1 MPEQPP
7 SPWSVDTQLVHG
19 GRPPVEPGN
28 PVNHPIELS
37 STYHAGGAIEY
48 ARDGTLGMRALEEAV
63 GPLEGGEAVAFASG
77 MAAANAIMDLLPA
90 GAVVVAAEFTY
101 TGVAL
106 RLRELDERGAIT
118 LRRVDIADTT
128 AVVEALAGADAV
140 WIESPTNPMMEVADI
155 PAISAAAHAVGALV
169 ICDNTFATPLGQLP
183 IAMGADVVLHSGTK
197 AMGGHSDCLLG
208 LVVTPDPD
216 RATALRLRRTLLGA
230 APGALECYL
239 VLRGLRTLALRQ
251 ARSQASAELIAAR
264 LAEHPAVQRVRYP
277 GLPGDPGHDLC
288 ARLMSGPGFMMAIE
302 VAGGAEAAQAVAEAT
317 TLWVHA
323 TSLGGVESLIERRR
337 RWPAENPRVPEGL
350 LRLSVGIEDPEDL
363 WADLARALD
372 S

>member
-1 MPEQPP
+1 
-7 SPWSVDTQLVHG
+7 
-19 GRPPVEPGN
+19 
-28 PVNHPIELS
+28 
-37 STYHAGGAIEY
+37 
-48 ARDGTLGMRALEEAV
+48 
-63 GPLEGGEAVAFASG
+63 
-77 MAAANAIMDLLPA
+77 
-90 GAVVVAAEFTY
+90 
-101 TGVAL
+101 
-106 RLRELDERGAIT
+106 
-118 LRRVDIADTT
+118 
-128 AVVEALAGADAV
+128 VVEALAGADAV

-155 PAISAAAHAVGALV
+155 PAISAAAHAVDALV

-197 AMGGHSDCLLG
+197 AVGGHSDCLLG

-251 ARSQASAELIAAR
+251 ARSQASAEIIAAR
-264 LAEHPAVQRVRYP
+264 LAEHPSVERVRYP
-277 GLPGDPGHDLC
+277 GLPGDPGRDLC
-288 ARLMSGPGFMMAIE
+288 TRLMSGPGFMMAVE
-302 VAGGAEAAQAVAEAT
+302 VAGGADAAQAVAEAT